1 MSNPN
6 VIVIGGGVS
15 GLSVA
20 WWLAQCGISVEVW
33 EQEAR
38 PGGKIVTR
46 EADGYL
52 TEGAASVM
60 LNFRP
65 EVGRM
70 LAATGLDA
78 AKVFC
83 PPTLENRRY
92 LVQGGRLVPFPLRL
106 GTFMRSPLLSLRGKL
121 RLLAEP
127 LVPRADHP
135 DETVSEFV
143 RRRLGREMLEK
154 IMEPFIAGPLAS
166 DPDQASAH
174 ALLPR
179 LVTLERR
186 YGSLAAG
193 VLVHKVL
200 RRRTAPIREM
210 FSFRNG
216 MTALVDTLTAAPGV
230 RFRARCTATQLECG
244 SSGWRVAGSSPDG
257 DHVVQ
262 ARHLV
267 LSVPAVAAAT
277 LVDPLDAD
285 LAGLLRGIEY
295 APVTAVHLAFDR
307 SAVRHPLNGM
317 GFLMPRIESA
327 QLTGCQW
334 ISSVFPS
341 RAPRGKAL
349 LTCYVG
355 GARAPETR
363 DWDDERCIDAAM
375 ASLGSL
381 LNIDA
386 APERVWIDRHEHGL
400 PLYHGAYSGRLR
412 AMARRLEDLPGLHLA
427 ANYWGG
433 VSVRDRIAHGYAVAQ
448 RIETGVGEPGVP
460 SSLTAFRPFFAPAV
474 TRGSC

>member
-6 VIVIGGGVS
+6 VIVVGGGVS

-20 WWLAQCGISVEVW
+20 WWLAQGGISVEVW

-46 EADGYL
+46 ETDGYR
-52 TEGAASVM
+52 TERAASVM

-65 EVGRM
+65 EVSRM
-70 LAATGLDA
+70 LAVTGLDA

-83 PPTLENRRY
+83 PRTLENQRY

-106 GTFMRSPLLSLRGKL
+106 GTFMLSPLLSLRGKL

-135 DETVSEFV
+135 DESVSEFV

-154 IMEPFIAGPLAS
+154 VMEPFIAGPLAS
-166 DPDQASAH
+166 DPDQASAQ
-174 ALLPR
+174 AVLPR
-179 LVTLERR
+179 VVALERR

-193 VLVHKVL
+193 VFVHKML

-210 FSFRNG
+210 FSFRKG
-216 MTALVDTLTAAPGV
+216 MASLVETLTAAPGV
-230 RFRARCTATQLECG
+230 RFRARCTATQLE
-244 SSGWRVAGSSPDG
+244 SRKSGWRVAGSSPDG
-257 DHVVQ
+257 EHVVQ

-267 LSVPAVAAAT
+267 LSVPAAAAAT
-277 LVDPLDAD
+277 LIHPLDPE
-285 LAGLLRGIEY
+285 LARLLRGIAY
-295 APVTAVHLAFDR
+295 ASVTAVHLAFDR

-334 ISSVFPS
+334 ISSLFPS
-341 RAPRGKAL
+341 RAPRGKVL

-363 DWDDERCIDAAM
+363 DWDDGRCIDAAM

-381 LNIDA
+381 LGIDA
-386 APERVWIDRHEHGL
+386 APERVWIDRHECGL
-400 PLYHGAYSGRLR
+400 PLYHGAYPGRLR
-412 AMARRLEDLPGLHLA
+412 AMAERLGHWPGLHLA

-460 SSLTAFRPFFAPAV
+460 SPLTALRPFFAPAV